1 MNKDNYTMLV
11 IKDSYKEFIYKIIT
25 AIFIRGLLLIIP
37 IFWSDTINKLSEG
50 EFSVTYS
57 YIIIIV
63 ILSCFYYVWQY
74 LNQVSWYQFYN
85 KLSLGYTA
93 LITKNNTA
101 NIKKVTLGEYTNVIN
116 TDIDILCNF
125 LGNGV
130 ARVIQVLEIVF
141 IYFYFLT
148 QNIYIFLITIII
160 SILMVTLLIISSNQ
174 VKEENIKRK
183 TSLDRKTVV
192 AHQMYDSL
200 KDGNYN
206 VIFKSA
212 KYNHVRNEIDTETMQ
227 ELGTRKR
234 QQDGDEEKTHL
245 CIRLAKGQNRFLAVH
260 ESNHYGISINC
271 IVDYLNTQFVRYNE
285 DTDDKYH
292 YTLSH
297 EIMPGDDFLDSL
309 KKARTTSALK
319 LTVSKEDIR
328 DDFMQFANRNDIDDE
343 VEIWFK
349 RPKGA
354 KKFPDNLIKAYYD
367 DMQSNN
373 RIKKISVRGT
383 NAAGQF
389 EIDTDLMKMKH
400 YLSVKAESVTNEVNS
415 EDFFTKA
422 QGFIDETRTQK

>member
-1 MNKDNYTMLV
+1 MSSPEQK
-11 IKDSYKEFIYKIIT
+11 K
-25 AIFIRGLLLIIP
+25 
-37 IFWSDTINKLSEG
+37 
-50 EFSVTYS
+50 SVP
-57 YIIIIV
+57 
-63 ILSCFYYVWQY
+63 
-74 LNQVSWYQFYN
+74 
-85 KLSLGYTA
+85 
-93 LITKNNTA
+93 
-101 NIKKVTLGEYTNVIN
+101 
-116 TDIDILCNF
+116 
-125 LGNGV
+125 
-130 ARVIQVLEIVF
+130 
-141 IYFYFLT
+141 IYFYYLAISKQKDNSDDSVYEIKQIIEAFSKLLAYIAAKNLT
-148 QNIYIFLITIII
+148 EGRKDIT
-160 SILMVTLLIISSNQ
+160 SSEK
-174 VKEENIKRK
+174 VVW
-183 TSLDRKTVV
+183 LDSYT
-192 AHQMYDSL
+192 DL

-206 VIFKSA
+206 IIFKSA

>member
-1 MNKDNYTMLV
+1 M
-11 IKDSYKEFIYKIIT
+11 S
-25 AIFIRGLLLIIP
+25 
-37 IFWSDTINKLSEG
+37 SSE
-50 EFSVTYS
+50 
-57 YIIIIV
+57 
-63 ILSCFYYVWQY
+63 Q
-74 LNQVSWYQFYN
+74 
-85 KLSLGYTA
+85 
-93 LITKNNTA
+93 
-101 NIKKVTLGEYTNVIN
+101 KKTVP
-116 TDIDILCNF
+116 
-125 LGNGV
+125 
-130 ARVIQVLEIVF
+130 
-141 IYFYFLT
+141 IYFYYLAISKQKDSIDDSVYDIKQIIDAFSKLLAYIAAKSLT
-148 QNIYIFLITIII
+148 NRRKNIT
-160 SILMVTLLIISSNQ
+160 SSEK
-174 VKEENIKRK
+174 VVW
-183 TSLDRKTVV
+183 LDSYT
-192 AHQMYDSL
+192 DL

-245 CIRLAKGQNRFLAVH
+245 CVRLAKGQNRFLAVH

-343 VEIWFK
+343 VEIWLK

-400 YLSVKAESVTNEVNS
+400 YLSVNAESVTNEVNS

-422 QGFIDETRTQK
+422 QGFIDETRNKK

>member
-1 MNKDNYTMLV
+1 MSSPEQK
-11 IKDSYKEFIYKIIT
+11 K
-25 AIFIRGLLLIIP
+25 
-37 IFWSDTINKLSEG
+37 
-50 EFSVTYS
+50 SVP
-57 YIIIIV
+57 
-63 ILSCFYYVWQY
+63 
-74 LNQVSWYQFYN
+74 
-85 KLSLGYTA
+85 
-93 LITKNNTA
+93 
-101 NIKKVTLGEYTNVIN
+101 
-116 TDIDILCNF
+116 
-125 LGNGV
+125 
-130 ARVIQVLEIVF
+130 
-141 IYFYFLT
+141 IYFYYLAISKQKDNSDDSVYEIKQIIEAFSKLLAYIAAKNLT
-148 QNIYIFLITIII
+148 ERRKDIT
-160 SILMVTLLIISSNQ
+160 SSEK
-174 VKEENIKRK
+174 VVW
-183 TSLDRKTVV
+183 LDS
-192 AHQMYDSL
+192 YSDL

-206 VIFKSA
+206 IIFKSA

>member
-1 MNKDNYTMLV
+1 MSSPEQK
-11 IKDSYKEFIYKIIT
+11 K
-25 AIFIRGLLLIIP
+25 
-37 IFWSDTINKLSEG
+37 
-50 EFSVTYS
+50 SVP
-57 YIIIIV
+57 
-63 ILSCFYYVWQY
+63 
-74 LNQVSWYQFYN
+74 
-85 KLSLGYTA
+85 
-93 LITKNNTA
+93 
-101 NIKKVTLGEYTNVIN
+101 
-116 TDIDILCNF
+116 
-125 LGNGV
+125 
-130 ARVIQVLEIVF
+130 
-141 IYFYFLT
+141 IYFYYLAISKQKDNSDDSVYEIKQIIEAFSKLLAYIAAKNLT
-148 QNIYIFLITIII
+148 ERRKDIT
-160 SILMVTLLIISSNQ
+160 SSEK
-174 VKEENIKRK
+174 VVW
-183 TSLDRKTVV
+183 LDSYT
-192 AHQMYDSL
+192 DL

-206 VIFKSA
+206 IIFKSA

-245 CIRLAKGQNRFLAVH
+245 CVRLAKGQNRFLAVH

-297 EIMPGDDFLDSL
+297 EIMPGDNFLDSL

-343 VEIWFK
+343 VEIWLK

-354 KKFPDNLIKAYYD
+354 KKFPDNLIKAYYN

>member
-1 MNKDNYTMLV
+1 MSSPEQK
-11 IKDSYKEFIYKIIT
+11 K
-25 AIFIRGLLLIIP
+25 
-37 IFWSDTINKLSEG
+37 
-50 EFSVTYS
+50 SVP
-57 YIIIIV
+57 
-63 ILSCFYYVWQY
+63 
-74 LNQVSWYQFYN
+74 
-85 KLSLGYTA
+85 
-93 LITKNNTA
+93 
-101 NIKKVTLGEYTNVIN
+101 
-116 TDIDILCNF
+116 
-125 LGNGV
+125 
-130 ARVIQVLEIVF
+130 
-141 IYFYFLT
+141 IYFYYLAISKQKDNSDDSVYEIKQIIEAFSKLLAYIAAKNLT
-148 QNIYIFLITIII
+148 ERRKDIT
-160 SILMVTLLIISSNQ
+160 SSEK
-174 VKEENIKRK
+174 VVW
-183 TSLDRKTVV
+183 LDSYT
-192 AHQMYDSL
+192 DL

-206 VIFKSA
+206 IIFKSA

-343 VEIWFK
+343 VEIWLK

-354 KKFPDNLIKAYYD
+354 KKFPDNLIKAYYN

>member
-1 MNKDNYTMLV
+1 M
-11 IKDSYKEFIYKIIT
+11 S
-25 AIFIRGLLLIIP
+25 
-37 IFWSDTINKLSEG
+37 SSE
-50 EFSVTYS
+50 
-57 YIIIIV
+57 
-63 ILSCFYYVWQY
+63 Q
-74 LNQVSWYQFYN
+74 
-85 KLSLGYTA
+85 
-93 LITKNNTA
+93 
-101 NIKKVTLGEYTNVIN
+101 KKTVP
-116 TDIDILCNF
+116 
-125 LGNGV
+125 
-130 ARVIQVLEIVF
+130 
-141 IYFYFLT
+141 IYFYYLAISKQKDSSDDSVYDIKQIIDAFSKLLAYIAAKSLT
-148 QNIYIFLITIII
+148 NRRKNIT
-160 SILMVTLLIISSNQ
+160 SSEK
-174 VKEENIKRK
+174 VVW
-183 TSLDRKTVV
+183 LDSYT
-192 AHQMYDSL
+192 DL

-245 CIRLAKGQNRFLAVH
+245 CVRLAKGQNRFLAVH

-343 VEIWFK
+343 VEIWLK

-367 DMQSNN
+367 AMQSNN

-400 YLSVKAESVTNEVNS
+400 YLSVNAESVTNEVNS

-422 QGFIDETRTQK
+422 QGFIDETRNKK

>member
-1 MNKDNYTMLV
+1 MK
-11 IKDSYKEFIYKIIT
+11 
-25 AIFIRGLLLIIP
+25 
-37 IFWSDTINKLSEG
+37 
-50 EFSVTYS
+50 
-57 YIIIIV
+57 
-63 ILSCFYYVWQY
+63 
-74 LNQVSWYQFYN
+74 NQEQRKTVP
-85 KLSLGYTA
+85 
-93 LITKNNTA
+93 
-101 NIKKVTLGEYTNVIN
+101 
-116 TDIDILCNF
+116 
-125 LGNGV
+125 
-130 ARVIQVLEIVF
+130 
-141 IYFYFLT
+141 IYFYYLAISKQKDSSDNSVYEIKQIVESFSKLFA
-148 QNIYIFLITIII
+148 YISAKSL
-160 SILMVTLLIISSNQ
+160 SDRKKDLISSEK
-174 VKEENIKRK
+174 VVW
-183 TSLDRKTVV
+183 LDSYT
-192 AHQMYDSL
+192 DL

-271 IVDYLNTQFVRYNE
+271 IIDYLNTQLICYNE
-285 DTDDKYH
+285 ETDDKYY

-328 DDFMQFANRNDIDDE
+328 DDFMRFANRNDIDDE
-343 VEIWFK
+343 VEIWLK

-367 DMQSNN
+367 DLQSNN
-373 RIKKISVRGT
+373 RIKKISVKGT
-383 NAAGQF
+383 NASGQF

-400 YLSVKAESVTNEVNS
+400 YLSVMSEAITNEVNS
-415 EDFFTKA
+415 SDFFEKA
-422 QGFIDETRTQK
+422 QEFIEETRNKA

>member
-1 MNKDNYTMLV
+1 MSSPEQK
-11 IKDSYKEFIYKIIT
+11 K
-25 AIFIRGLLLIIP
+25 
-37 IFWSDTINKLSEG
+37 
-50 EFSVTYS
+50 SVP
-57 YIIIIV
+57 
-63 ILSCFYYVWQY
+63 
-74 LNQVSWYQFYN
+74 
-85 KLSLGYTA
+85 
-93 LITKNNTA
+93 
-101 NIKKVTLGEYTNVIN
+101 
-116 TDIDILCNF
+116 
-125 LGNGV
+125 
-130 ARVIQVLEIVF
+130 
-141 IYFYFLT
+141 IYFYYLAISKQKDNSDDSVYEIKQIIEAFSKLLAYIAAKNLT
-148 QNIYIFLITIII
+148 ERRKDIT
-160 SILMVTLLIISSNQ
+160 SSEK
-174 VKEENIKRK
+174 VVW
-183 TSLDRKTVV
+183 LDSYT
-192 AHQMYDSL
+192 DL

-206 VIFKSA
+206 IIFKSA

-245 CIRLAKGQNRFLAVH
+245 CVRLAKGQNRFLAVH

>member
-1 MNKDNYTMLV
+1 MSSPEQK
-11 IKDSYKEFIYKIIT
+11 K
-25 AIFIRGLLLIIP
+25 
-37 IFWSDTINKLSEG
+37 
-50 EFSVTYS
+50 SVP
-57 YIIIIV
+57 
-63 ILSCFYYVWQY
+63 
-74 LNQVSWYQFYN
+74 
-85 KLSLGYTA
+85 
-93 LITKNNTA
+93 
-101 NIKKVTLGEYTNVIN
+101 
-116 TDIDILCNF
+116 
-125 LGNGV
+125 
-130 ARVIQVLEIVF
+130 
-141 IYFYFLT
+141 IYFYYLAISKQKDNSDDSVYEIKQIIGAFSKLLAYIAAKNLT
-148 QNIYIFLITIII
+148 ERRKDIT
-160 SILMVTLLIISSNQ
+160 SSEK
-174 VKEENIKRK
+174 VVW
-183 TSLDRKTVV
+183 LDSYT
-192 AHQMYDSL
+192 DL

-206 VIFKSA
+206 IIFKSA